1 VNWSVKQLA
10 VFEAI
15 KAGESHL
22 MIDAVAGSGKT
33 TTILEA
39 MRHVPEGLTVLF
51 VAFSKDIA
59 KELARRAPEG
69 VKVSTLHALGFASCR
84 RNMKLAPPPRTVD
97 GDRPRNIAKRV
108 TGADLDWSK
117 NEWCSAVVKTV
128 SLAKNCLAS
137 TAEEI
142 DALIDRYGVC
152 PPQHEGER
160 PEFIQNVRAVMAEM
174 LGHRPGESIDFD
186 DMVWMPIVKNFS
198 IEQFD
203 RIFVDETQDLNASQ
217 IELVRKALKPGGL
230 VCAVGDPRQAIY
242 QFRGACAD
250 AFEKVRDAFD
260 AKVLPLSVT
269 YRCAKAVVREAQS
282 MVPHLEAAPD
292 AEEGKVEAV
301 GDARMIAEAKAGDFI
316 LSRINA
322 PLMKLCLA
330 FLRDGRRA
338 AIQGRDVGT
347 KLASVV
353 KRAKKPDVDGMLAY
367 VDKWATKEIE
377 RLEKRDRDA
386 SGIADIRECILALSE
401 GETETQ
407 AVVAK
412 IERLF
417 ADGNETTR
425 ITLSSTHRA
434 KGMER
439 DRVWL
444 LRETYL
450 RTRSRKTGRGTVEYI
465 EPGIEEHNLYY
476 VATTRARRELFL
488 VRGAA

>member
-1 VNWSVKQLA
+1 
-10 VFEAI
+10 
-15 KAGESHL
+15 
-22 MIDAVAGSGKT
+22 
-33 TTILEA
+33 
-39 MRHVPEGLTVLF
+39 
-51 VAFSKDIA
+51 
-59 KELARRAPEG
+59 
-69 VKVSTLHALGFASCR
+69 
-84 RNMKLAPPPRTVD
+84 
-97 GDRPRNIAKRV
+97 
-108 TGADLDWSK
+108 
-117 NEWCSAVVKTV
+117 
-128 SLAKNCLAS
+128 
-137 TAEEI
+137 
-142 DALIDRYGVC
+142 
-152 PPQHEGER
+152 
-160 PEFIQNVRAVMAEM
+160 
-174 LGHRPGESIDFD
+174 
-186 DMVWMPIVKNFS
+186 
-198 IEQFD
+198 
-203 RIFVDETQDLNASQ
+203 
-217 IELVRKALKPGGL
+217 
-230 VCAVGDPRQAIY
+230 
-242 QFRGACAD
+242 
-250 AFEKVRDAFD
+250 
-260 AKVLPLSVT
+260 
-269 YRCAKAVVREAQS
+269 
-282 MVPHLEAAPD
+282 
-292 AEEGKVEAV
+292 
-301 GDARMIAEAKAGDFI
+301 
-316 LSRINA
+316 
-322 PLMKLCLA
+322 MKLCLA